1 MQAMD
6 LINGETLTVEQ
17 VAQLTQVKRQT
28 VYAWIKSGRL
38 QALRAG
44 QRILTTREALAKFI
58 ENGSE
63 ATPCE

>member
-44 QRILTTREALAKFI
+44 QRILTTREALATFI